1 MSELQTIADRVEI
14 EALRAEFT
22 DAALMRDWDRFASLF
37 TPDGAWRMPYVNVEF
52 LSREEIRAGIE
63 RMQGLWDYFL
73 QTAHPGTIEL
83 AGDSAVGR
91 AYVTEFGRFRD
102 GRSQLHLA
110 VYHDRYQR
118 TSDGWKFTE
127 RVYQIKYLDTTPLS
141 GAPPDP
147 APGPTRESSPARS

>member
-1 MSELQTIADRVEI
+1 MSDLQIIADRVEI

-37 TPDGAWRMPYVNVEF
+37 TPDSAWRMPYVNVEF

-63 RMQGLWDYFL
+63 RMQGLWDHFL

-83 AGDSAVGR
+83 AGDTAAGR

-102 GRSQLHLA
+102 GSSQLHLS

-118 TSDGWKFTE
+118 TSDGWKFSE
-127 RVYQIKYLDTTPLS
+127 RAYQIKYLDTAPLTGS
-141 GAPPDP
+141 PPDP
-147 APGPTRESSPARS
+147 APGPTHESSPARS